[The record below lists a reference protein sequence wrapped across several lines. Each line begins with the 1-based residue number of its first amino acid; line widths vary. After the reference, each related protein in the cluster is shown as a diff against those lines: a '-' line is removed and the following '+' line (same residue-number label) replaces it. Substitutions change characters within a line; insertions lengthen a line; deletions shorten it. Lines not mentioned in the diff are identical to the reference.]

1 LSDFLSFV
9 IQIIME
15 RKQRK
20 HASVAERGRKKC
32 TESLKD
38 LLGSVG
44 INDTNDWLDYV
55 NKIGE

>member
-1 LSDFLSFV
+1 
-9 IQIIME
+9 ME

-20 HASVAERGRKKC
+20 DASFTRRGSKKC

-44 INDTNDWLDYV
+44 INGTNDWLDYV